1 MRHKI
6 SICSKEIYI
15 GISSKL
21 ATTLIILSI
30 FLRTN
35 TCYSHPEHLKGSDEY
50 LQDVA
55 VLLANT
61 QEHIKSHLQTF
72 LEWESLSDCVFS

>member
-1 MRHKI
+1 MSLFNPEVRHKL

-21 ATTLIILSI
+21 ATTLIILNI
-30 FLRTN
+30 FFLITN

-50 LQDVA
+50 LQDDA

-61 QEHIKSHLQTF
+61 QEHKSQT
-72 LEWESLSDCVFS
+72 LN